1 MSLVHSETIRLQFP
15 CSIGVISDTHISGKS
30 NQLNPSIIRIFRR
43 EKVQIILHL
52 GDITDLRIINDLNQI
67 AKVFVVRGN
76 RDFALWTKIPFAT
89 ELNIDGI
96 KIGLTHGHGLLPEY
110 LLGKIIYLAVG
121 FRFNRYRRL
130 LDSLFPEAKVKLFG
144 HTHSAFVRWING
156 VLYFNPGAACTKSPH
171 DPHPSIGILR
181 LESLENIQAKV
192 MLL

>member
-1 MSLVHSETIRLQFP
+1 MIPVHRESIQIELP
-15 CSIGVISDTHISGKS
+15 CCIGVISDTHINSKS
-30 NQLNPSIIRIFRR
+30 NQLNPAIIQTFQR

-52 GDITDLRIINDLNQI
+52 GDITDFSIITDLNQI

-89 ELNIDGI
+89 ELNADGI
-96 KIGLTHGHGLLPEY
+96 KIGLTHGHGPLLEY
-110 LLGKIIYLAVG
+110 LFEKINYIAVG

-130 LDSLFPEAKVKLFG
+130 LDSFFPEARVKLFG
-144 HTHSAFVRWING
+144 HTHSAFVRWIDG

-181 LESLENIQAKV
+181 LESHENIQAEV
-192 MLL
+192 VLL

>member
-1 MSLVHSETIRLQFP
+1 MILVHPEAIPLKLP
-15 CSIGVISDTHISGKS
+15 CTIGVISDTHISGKS
-30 NQLNPSIIRIFRR
+30 YQLNPNIIQIFRH

-76 RDFALWTKIPFAT
+76 RDFTLWTNIPFAV
-89 ELNIDGI
+89 ELNVDGI
-96 KIGLTHGHGLLPEY
+96 KIGLTHGHGQLLEY
-110 LLGKIIYLAVG
+110 LIGKIIYLTAG

-130 LDSLFPEAKVKLFG
+130 LDSLFPEARVRLFG
-144 HTHSAFVRWING
+144 HTHSAFIRWIDG

-181 LESLENIQAKV
+181 LDSLENIQAKV
-192 MLL
+192 VLL